1 MKRLFLAITFVAL
14 ATGTLNAQ
22 QEWFDKYKKLLNDG
36 DTIALKDC
44 ICRWEKAEP
53 NSPDVIAAWYNYY
66 VKRAMEEVLSLST
79 VKPADG
85 EQYLELQNDT
95 TKETAGYLYGQTE
108 YNDKLMQAAY
118 AKIDEGIRKYPDRID
133 LPFGKVHML
142 LKQGLYDDALS
153 QLSKVIERSK
163 TNRNQWLWT
172 LNKPFAD
179 GKEFLIDTMQD
190 YFNQLLDIN
199 DNKPAYELNEMV
211 LAAYPE
217 DIRFRSNK
225 ASLLAM
231 KGNYAEALPLFASIH
246 KDAPEDDIVA
256 FNLAICYEKTG
267 DKKNA
272 IANYQPLANSKNADI
287 ATAARQALRSLKGK

>member
-1 MKRLFLAITFVAL
+1 MKRLFLAITFIAL

-22 QEWFDKYKKLLNDG
+22 QEWFDKYKKLLNNG

-95 TKETAGYLYGQTE
+95 
-108 YNDKLMQAAY
+108 NKLMQAAY

-217 DIRFRSNK
+217 DIRLRSNK

>member
-1 MKRLFLAITFVAL
+1 MKRFFLVTYFLAL
-14 ATGTLNAQ
+14 ATIGLNAQ
-22 QEWFDKYKKLLNDG
+22 QKWYDKYKKLLNDS
-36 DTIALKDC
+36 DTVALKDC
-44 ICRWEKAEP
+44 ICQWEKAEP
-53 NSPDVIAAWYNYY
+53 KSPDVIAAWYNYY
-66 VKRAMEEVLSLST
+66 IKRAMTEVLNLST
-79 VKPADG
+79 VKPVDG
-85 EQYLELQNDT
+85 TQYFELQNDT
-95 TKETAGYLYGQTE
+95 TKETTGYLYGQTE

-118 AKIDEGIRKYPDRID
+118 AKIDEGIKEFPDRID

-153 QLSKVIERSK
+153 ELSKVIERSK
-163 TNRNQWLWT
+163 VNHNQWLWT
-172 LNKPFAD
+172 LNKPITD

-190 YFNQLLDIN
+190 YFNQLIDIQ
-199 DNKPAYELNEMV
+199 DNKPAYELNEMM

-217 DIRFRSNK
+217 DIRIRSNK

>member
-1 MKRLFLAITFVAL
+1 MKRFFLVTYFLAL
-14 ATGTLNAQ
+14 ATIGLNAQ
-22 QEWFDKYKKLLNDG
+22 QKWYDKYKKLLNDS
-36 DTIALKDC
+36 DTVALKDC
-44 ICRWEKAEP
+44 ICQWEKAEP
-53 NSPDVIAAWYNYY
+53 KSPDVIAAWYNYY
-66 VKRAMEEVLSLST
+66 IKRAMTEVLNLST
-79 VKPADG
+79 VKPVDG
-85 EQYLELQNDT
+85 TQYFELQNDT
-95 TKETAGYLYGQTE
+95 TKETTGYLYGQTE

-118 AKIDEGIRKYPDRID
+118 AKIDEGIKEFPDRID

-153 QLSKVIERSK
+153 ELSKVIERSK
-163 TNRNQWLWT
+163 VNHNQWLWT
-172 LNKPFAD
+172 LNKPITD

-190 YFNQLLDIN
+190 YFNQLIDIQ
-199 DNKPAYELNEMV
+199 DNKPAYELNEMM

-217 DIRFRSNK
+217 DIRIRSNK
-225 ASLLAM
+225 ASLLGM